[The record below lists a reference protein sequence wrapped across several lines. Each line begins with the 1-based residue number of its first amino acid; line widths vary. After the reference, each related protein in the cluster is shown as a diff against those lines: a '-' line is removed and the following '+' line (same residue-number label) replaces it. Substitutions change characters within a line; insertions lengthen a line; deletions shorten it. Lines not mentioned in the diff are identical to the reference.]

1 MSAENLTPDD
11 EAAAIKADI
20 EQARAE
26 LAGTADALAAK
37 LDVKSNV
44 KTAAS
49 RTVHQAEHRASSA
62 YESAK
67 NATPEPV
74 RKVWSRAESAAQP
87 VVAKAGE
94 DKKRTALIVG
104 GALVAALVVR
114 RIVARRS
121 RG

>member
-1 MSAENLTPDD
+1 MSAGELTPDD

-37 LDVKSNV
+37 LDVKNNV
-44 KTAAS
+44 KTAAKGK
-49 RTVHQAEHRASSA
+49 VHEAGERVSNA

-67 NATPEPV
+67 DATPEPV
-74 RKVWSRAESAAQP
+74 QKVWSRAESAAQP

-104 GALVAALVVR
+104 GVLVAALVIR
-114 RIVARRS
+114 RIAARRS

>member
-1 MSAENLTPDD
+1 VSAENLGPDD
-11 EAAAIKADI
+11 EAAALKADI

-37 LDVKSNV
+37 LDVKNNV
-44 KTAAS
+44 KTAVDRKAHEAGE
-49 RTVHQAEHRASSA
+49 RVTHA

-67 NATPEPV
+67 DATPEPV
-74 RKVWSRAESAAQP
+74 QKAWSRAESAAQP

-94 DKKRTALIVG
+94 DKKRTALVVA
-104 GALVAALVVR
+104 GAVVLAVVVR
-114 RIVARRS
+114 RIAARR